1 MVLTKREFQ
10 EVIDQMNQILTKLDE
25 RIKTLESAKPARI
38 TKTTK
43 SQEKDLTNE

>member
-1 MVLTKREFQ
+1 MVVTKREFQ
-10 EVIDQMNQILTKLDE
+10 EIIDQMNVILTKLDD
-25 RIKTLESAKPARI
+25 RIKTLESAKPART